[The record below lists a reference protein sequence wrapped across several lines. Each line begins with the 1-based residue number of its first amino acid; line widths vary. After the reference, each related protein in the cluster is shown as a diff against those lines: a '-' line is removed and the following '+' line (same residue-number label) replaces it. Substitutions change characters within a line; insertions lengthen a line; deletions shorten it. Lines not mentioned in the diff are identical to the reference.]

1 MSDSNQ
7 IIKVL
12 HERADSELRAK
23 VNALKDVARDIFT
36 KNNTWI
42 GTKVVIGKEE
52 HNSWKLVETATD
64 AIYAACQEK
73 ARQQAVDA
81 FMARVATLSTELDEI
96 RAIAEQGQSQ

>member
-12 HERADSELRAK
+12 HERADNELRAK
-23 VNALKDVARDIFT
+23 VNALKEAAKDIFH
-36 KNNTWI
+36 KNNTWV
-42 GTKVVIGKEE
+42 GTGVVIGKEE
-52 HNSWKLVETATD
+52 HNSWTLVETAMD

-81 FMARVATLSTELDEI
+81 FMARVATLSKDIDEI